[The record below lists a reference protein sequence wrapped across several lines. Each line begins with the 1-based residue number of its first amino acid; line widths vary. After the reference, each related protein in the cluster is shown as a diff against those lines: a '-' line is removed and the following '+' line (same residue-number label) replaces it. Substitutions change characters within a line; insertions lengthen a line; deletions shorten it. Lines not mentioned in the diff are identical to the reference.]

1 MLVEILKDDYI
12 MTQLAVT
19 KFIETILNGIKH
31 KTNKHVSG
39 QRIKTLVI

>member
-1 MLVEILKDDYI
+1 MLVEILKDDNI

-31 KTNKHVSG
+31 KTIK
-39 QRIKTLVI
+39 RINTFLVNV